1 MHPRRPAFR
10 QRRRQFVRAL
20 QIIRLEGLV
29 TGEYQPL
36 SDRERMYLELL
47 RRNRSPDIE
56 DFILTEPL
64 LLLERMTGLDDDPQD
79 PGALQAA
86 AP

>member
-64 LLLERMTGLDDDPQD
+64 LLLERMTGLDGDPQD

>member
-10 QRRRQFVRAL
+10 QRRREFISTL
-20 QIIRLEGLV
+20 QIIRLEGLI

-47 RRNRSPDIE
+47 QRSRSPDIK
-56 DFILTEPL
+56 DFILSEPL
-64 LLLERMTGLDDDPQD
+64 LLLERMSRLDAEPRGPDGPKL
-79 PGALQAA
+79 GA
-86 AP
+86 P

>member
-64 LLLERMTGLDDDPQD
+64 LLLERMTGLDGDPRD
-79 PGALQAA
+79 PEALKAA